1 MTREAYRGSS
11 MMRLT
16 GRSLSEL
23 PLARVAF
30 VSVATPSLG
39 AAQYITGFC
48 LSVSVYSVHMTYDRL
63 ATARCR

>member
-16 GRSLSEL
+16 GRSWSEL

-30 VSVATPSLG
+30 VSAATPSFLYEQG
-39 AAQYITGFC
+39 EMFGK
-48 LSVSVYSVHMTYDRL
+48 R
-63 ATARCR
+63 